1 MKNLA
6 LLALLVGC
14 AKTASTDLLTHG
26 MYAGITARATGTGTT
41 TVTATLYVGDPINL
55 NFVELTG
62 DDQLVASHAG
72 QDKVMNQVELLNI
85 VSHQAVFQGDTAGGE
100 YLVDFQ
106 RTVDPGA
113 PNSVAT
119 LPPAFTLA
127 APPATTS
134 RAAGLT
140 LTWSPATS
148 DTMSWSALG
157 DCIDPA
163 SGSITPGTA
172 TLTIPGGTFKK
183 KVGQQIAD
191 NCAVKL
197 DVTRSTVGTLD
208 PHYGK
213 GGSVSGEQLR
223 EIGFT
228 STP

>member
-1 MKNLA
+1 
-6 LLALLVGC
+6 
-14 AKTASTDLLTHG
+14 
-26 MYAGITARATGTGTT
+26 
-41 TVTATLYVGDPINL
+41 
-55 NFVELTG
+55 
-62 DDQLVASHAG
+62 
-72 QDKVMNQVELLNI
+72 MNQVELLNI
-85 VSHQAVFQGDTAGGE
+85 VSHQAVFQGDTAGGQ
-100 YLVDFQ
+100 YIVDFQ

-113 PNSVAT
+113 PNSVAV
-119 LPPAFTLA
+119 LPPAFTLEP
-127 APPATTS
+127 PPATAS

-163 SGSITPGTA
+163 SNTIPAGT
-172 TLTIPGGTFKK
+172 TSLTIPGGTFKK
-183 KVGQQIAD
+183 KLGQQIAD
-191 NCAVKL
+191 TCAVKV

>member
-1 MKNLA
+1 MKNFA

-14 AKTASTDLLTHG
+14 AKTESNDLLTHG
-26 MYAGITARATGTGTT
+26 MNAQIEARGDSFGNT
-41 TVTATLYVGDPINL
+41 TVSATLYLGDPINL

-62 DDQLVASHAG
+62 NDQLVASHEG
-72 QDKVMNQVELLNI
+72 QDRVMNQVELLNI
-85 VSHQAVFQGDTAGGE
+85 VSHQAVFQGDAAGGE
-100 YLVDFQ
+100 YVVDFQ

-113 PNSVAT
+113 PNSIAT
-119 LPPAFTLA
+119 LPPAFTVN

-140 LTWSPATS
+140 LTWSPVTA

-163 SGSITPGTA
+163 SGSITPGTG
-172 TLTIPGGTFKK
+172 TITIPGGMLKK
-183 KVGQQIAD
+183 KQGQQIAD
-191 NCAVKL
+191 SCAVKL
-197 DVTRSTVGTLD
+197 DMTRSTVGTLD